1 MDYQIAPAA
10 AAPVSAAASR
20 AVASVLLIEEDEAIS
35 AVTAEILADDGYQVD
50 RVAAPSAALALFA
63 RQGPHAYGLVLS
75 DAFTRDRAQ
84 AYTWFEQLRTVTS
97 ARVVIWSA
105 APPHVY
111 VDYRTHGRAAFLAK
125 PFDLDELLAL
135 LTALVPD
142 RP

>member
-1 MDYQIAPAA
+1 MDDQIAPA

-20 AVASVLLIEEDEAIS
+20 TVASVLLIEEDEAIS
-35 AVTAEILADDGYQVD
+35 AVTAEILADDGYRAD
-50 RVAAPSAALALFA
+50 RAAAPSAALALFA
-63 RQGPHAYGLVLS
+63 RRGPHAYGLVLS
-75 DAFTRDRAQ
+75 DAFTRDRAH
-84 AYTWFEQLRTVTS
+84 AYTWFDQLRTVTA

-105 APPHVY
+105 APQHVY
-111 VDYRTHGRAAFLAK
+111 VDYRAHGLAAFLAK